1 MIKQQA
7 IRYGQRRVAG
17 KLSRSLPWIGTAIAL
32 LTLGATIRRKGF
44 VRGSLDSALNAVPVL
59 GSMKLAAETMRGKDF
74 FRDREVNH
82 PERTLVLTNRP
93 IAG

>member
-7 IRYGQRRVAG
+7 IRFGQRRVASR
-17 KLSRSLPWIGTAIAL
+17 LSRSLPWIGTALAV

-59 GSMKLAAETMRGKDF
+59 GAMKMMAETVRGKDF
-74 FRDREVNH
+74 FRDRDVNH
-82 PERTLVLTNRP
+82 PEQIVLTNRP